1 MVISFDWGTP
11 MYDQSIYLRDQ
22 VLRKPLNM
30 VFYPKDLAK
39 ETKCIH
45 LAYIDHCYN
54 MIACLYLK
62 KINKQT
68 LQLKQMAVRPE
79 LQKKGYGSILVSEAE
94 NTAVLNGYSMII
106 LHARQEATGF
116 YKTLGYETE
125 GDIFFEIGI
134 PHYKMIKN
142 LKKTY

>member
-39 ETKCIH
+39 ETNCIH
-45 LAYIDHCYN
+45 LAYIDQCYN
-54 MIACLYLK
+54 MLACLYLK
-62 KINKQT
+62 KINKKT

-79 LQKKGYGSILVSEAE
+79 LQKKGYGSILVREAE
-94 NTAVLNGYSMII
+94 STAVLNGYSTII

-125 GDIFFEIGI
+125 GDIFMEIDI

-142 LKKTY
+142 L